1 MIVVLFYPVESIINR
16 VDQTI
21 LSLAGGVWMYDNAG
35 HSEIIHFHSHPN
47 NPVQLAHARLLKI
60 RYMDRRTTV

>member
-1 MIVVLFYPVESIINR
+1 MIVVLFSPVESIINR

-35 HSEIIHFHSHPN
+35 HSEIISFIL
-47 NPVQLAHARLLKI
+47 VQI
-60 RYMDRRTTV
+60 TQSG